1 MFRRSRFFKK
11 QYAMRIFV
19 FLLVVVLS
27 EIAFLLL
34 IHLGLAPSSL
44 WGVGMLIDALMCVVL
59 DFFIVE
65 VWKQEEEGT
74 DDNSVLDEHY
84 EALK

>member
-1 MFRRSRFFKK
+1 
-11 QYAMRIFV
+11 MRIFV

-34 IHLGLAPSSL
+34 IHLGIAPSSL